1 MEKSVLQPYKNELN
15 PPSSRRIEAHLIDAF
30 LMVIISFLLLMFS
43 HLILDN
49 SSFYKQKE
57 IILTQEMVK
66 CYEIEEEA
74 KIYFF
79 DDNDNHLYQNPRDQE
94 KIFNEYCYKHIVYSF
109 NMNKEAFEK
118 NGINIDGLKDY
129 APASYEEDN
138 LAYFYVNYV
147 DKYNENNDILDLN
160 GKNVKEY
167 YYDILKK
174 NTYNPLDNGSLWVYN
189 EDLSLPY
196 LNSKYAIDL
205 YKYYQDDDYQ
215 AGKSIR
221 NLLASTYQKIWNE
234 EVELLVN
241 SSRFKSHYN
250 IYKENYAQC
259 SYILDGFTVG
269 CYVLSFIIVILLP
282 QFIFKNM
289 QTVGKKLLK
298 ICIADNEGYIVTAKQ
313 FVFRNICS
321 FVLFFGTM
329 IISYFFSGGLQ
340 TGWMYPIFEIA
351 GAGISLFSFMAI
363 SAIMACFS
371 FILIFVNK
379 QKRSLQDFIC
389 STRGIDERYI
399 VYDKEEDKIE
409 IKEDNKYLDSSTFSN
424 SERVDLTKKD

>member
-30 LMVIISFLLLMFS
+30 LIVIISFLLLMFS

-174 NTYNPLDNGSLWVYN
+174 NTYNPLDNGSLWV
-189 EDLSLPY
+189 
-196 LNSKYAIDL
+196 
-205 YKYYQDDDYQ
+205 
-215 AGKSIR
+215 
-221 NLLASTYQKIWNE
+221 
-234 EVELLVN
+234 
-241 SSRFKSHYN
+241 
-250 IYKENYAQC
+250 
-259 SYILDGFTVG
+259 
-269 CYVLSFIIVILLP
+269 
-282 QFIFKNM
+282 
-289 QTVGKKLLK
+289 
-298 ICIADNEGYIVTAKQ
+298 
-313 FVFRNICS
+313 
-321 FVLFFGTM
+321 
-329 IISYFFSGGLQ
+329 
-340 TGWMYPIFEIA
+340 
-351 GAGISLFSFMAI
+351 
-363 SAIMACFS
+363 
-371 FILIFVNK
+371 
-379 QKRSLQDFIC
+379 
-389 STRGIDERYI
+389 
-399 VYDKEEDKIE
+399 
-409 IKEDNKYLDSSTFSN
+409 
-424 SERVDLTKKD
+424 